1 MGRIASVAS
10 FAAVLDACVLF
21 PMTLRDTLL
30 RAADAGLYRPYW
42 TDDILEEV
50 RRNLVEE
57 RHVTAEQ
64 AERLIAQM
72 KRYFPESLITH
83 HTALIPDMTNHPKD
97 RHVLAAAVAAGA
109 QIIVTDNLR
118 DFPHAALDPL
128 GVEAQSADTFLTD
141 LFALDSERMARIVE
155 EQAQDRHKPPKT
167 TLQVLAILAKHAPT
181 FAALVHPQPQST

>member
-1 MGRIASVAS
+1 MAQ

-30 RAADAGLYRPYW
+30 RAADASLYRPYW

-72 KRYFPESLITH
+72 KRYFPESLVTH
-83 HTALIPDMTNHPKD
+83 HTVLIPTMTNHPKD
-97 RHVLAAAVAAGA
+97 RHVLATAVVAGA
-109 QIIVTDNLR
+109 RIIVTDNLR
-118 DFPHAALDPL
+118 DFPRAALDPL
-128 GVEAQSADTFLTD
+128 GIEAQSADAFLTD
-141 LFALDSERMARIVE
+141 LFALDGERMARIVE
-155 EQAQDRHKPPKT
+155 EQALDRHRPPKT
-167 TLQVLAILAKHAPT
+167 ALEVLAILAKHAPT
-181 FAALVHPQPQST
+181 FAALVRPRLQSQ